1 MTDYGQP
8 IEFGLFPSP
17 KAEDL
22 QRTLDLAQR
31 AEVAGLDLVSI
42 QDHPYQGRF
51 VDTWTLLSV
60 IGARKS
66 AIRLSPNVANLPL
79 RPPVVLAKSAA
90 TLDLVT
96 GGRVELGLGTG
107 GFWDAIVAAGGPRRS
122 PGEAVEALVEAI
134 EIIRAVWAGDTVR
147 VAGSHYSVEG
157 LHGGPVPAHPIPIWL
172 GAYKPRMLRVTGRLA
187 DGWVP
192 SMGYAE
198 PPALAAMSA
207 QIDQAALAA
216 GRSPAAVKRVYN
228 IFGAFGTG
236 SGFLQG
242 TPANWVED
250 LSGLALDEGMSTF
263 ILGTD
268 DRAMLERFA
277 AEVAPAV
284 RDQVEAERGRRQAF
298 DPRSGPVTRGAPDL
312 GSKVGRAR
320 RVAGPAAHVAVTP
333 THDDGSRLSDERLW
347 NEATRPSALAADGG
361 AALPADDRQGA
372 ATAQHL
378 IDVHDGLRAE
388 LAQVRSL
395 VEQVRDG
402 HLSVGAARS
411 VINTMTMRQNSWTLG
426 AYCESYCR
434 IVTGHHS
441 LEDRSIFPH
450 LRRADRALVPV
461 IDRLEEEHLIIA
473 DVLERVDRA
482 LVAVVDHNGYG
493 PDGSKALESLQSAV
507 DALTDTLLSHLA
519 YEERELI
526 GPLARHG
533 FA

>member
-17 KAEDL
+17 KADAL
-22 QRTLDLAQR
+22 QHTLDLALR
-31 AEVAGLDLVSI
+31 AEVTGLDLVSI
-42 QDHPYQGRF
+42 QDHPYQGQF
-51 VDTWTLLSV
+51 LDTWTLLSV
-60 IGARKS
+60 IGARTS
-66 AIRLSPNVANLPL
+66 AIRLSPNVASLPL

-107 GFWDAIVAAGGPRRS
+107 AFWDAIVAAGGPRRT

-134 EIIRAVWAGDTVR
+134 EIIRAVWAGGTVR
-147 VAGSHYSVEG
+147 VEGAHYSVSG
-157 LHGGPVPAHPIPIWL
+157 VHGGPVPAHPIPIWL

-192 SMGYAE
+192 SMGYAD
-198 PPALAAMSA
+198 PPALADLSA
-207 QIDQAALAA
+207 QVDEAALAA
-216 GRSPAAVKRVYN
+216 GRSPAAIKRIYN
-228 IFGAFGTG
+228 IFGSFGTG

-242 TPANWVED
+242 SPANWAED
-250 LSGLALDEGMSTF
+250 LAGLALDEGLSTF

-268 DRAMLERFA
+268 DPAVLERFT

-284 RDQVEAERGRRQAF
+284 RDQVDAERARRHVF
-298 DPRSGPVTRGAPDL
+298 DPRSGPVTVGADVARDE
-312 GSKVGRAR
+312 GSAAGRA
-320 RVAGPAAHVAVTP
+320 AAVAVTP
-333 THDDGSRLSDERLW
+333 TPDDGVRLSDERLW
-347 NEATRPSALAADGG
+347 DEATRPTTLGVADGRG
-361 AALPADDRQGA
+361 EHPAYDERGA

-378 IDVHDGLRAE
+378 IDVHDALRAE
-388 LAQVRSL
+388 LAQVRSI

-402 HLSVGAARS
+402 HLTIGAARS
-411 VINTMTMRQNSWTLG
+411 VINTMTMRQNNWTLG

-434 IVTGHHS
+434 VVTSHHT

-450 LRRADRALVPV
+450 LRRADPSLVPV
-461 IDRLEEEHLIIA
+461 IDRLEEEHHVIA

-482 LVAVVDHNGYG
+482 LVAVVDHDDPGAAG
-493 PDGSKALESLQSAV
+493 REALDSLQATV
-507 DALTDTLLSHLA
+507 DVLTDTLLSHLA
-519 YEERELI
+519 YEERELV
-526 GPLARHG
+526 GPLARNG